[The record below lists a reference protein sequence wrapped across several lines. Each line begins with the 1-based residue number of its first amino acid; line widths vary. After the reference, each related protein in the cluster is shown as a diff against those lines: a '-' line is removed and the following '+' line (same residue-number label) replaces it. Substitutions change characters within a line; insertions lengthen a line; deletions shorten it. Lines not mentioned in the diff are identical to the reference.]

1 MSTKYNPVRRSSN
14 ARHHDIFRVETNL
27 RQSHANST
35 EQVLDALKP
44 ISRRLDSIAQN
55 EASTSMGRT
64 SMSTAVEALRE
75 SNLELQNSLGGRIDG
90 LVSSVS
96 RAALLGDSI
105 RSESLFGPAAG
116 DLLARIF
123 RTQLKEVVIPIVEDS
138 LNSYKSASEAQI
150 VAIRESID
158 SMANEFHQSMQGVC
172 GQDRNTAFHDSGP
185 ENAESWTNN
194 RDHLQGSAAG
204 SFSIRQYPKTFRG
217 NNSSTFDSEKR
228 LWIRHWCFR
237 WRVGILQVTVSAFKI
252 DRHYQT
258 VSNAYQI
265 KTTEPRMAYRVLI
278 TFIPKQSFLTLR
290 GTSIS
295 CWSQRDQRGYLEL
308 CPMLSSFAVIPGDSD
323 VFVMSIKG
331 DVDGLRQLF
340 LNRAGSPA
348 DRNEIGWTPLYVGAL
363 K

>member
-14 ARHHDIFRVETNL
+14 ARHHDMFRVETNL
-27 RQSHANST
+27 RQSHVNST

-44 ISRRLDSIAQN
+44 ISRRLDIIAQN
-55 EASTSMGRT
+55 ETSASMGRT

-75 SNLELQNSLGGRIDG
+75 SNLELRNSLGSRIDG

-96 RAALLGDSI
+96 RATLPGDSI
-105 RSESLFGPAAG
+105 PSDILFGPAAG
-116 DLLARIF
+116 DVLARIF
-123 RTQLKEVVIPIVEDS
+123 RTQLKEIVIPIVEDS

-150 VAIRESID
+150 IAIRESID

-172 GQDRNTAFHDSGP
+172 GQDKDPTFHDPGP
-185 ENAESWTNN
+185 EIAELGTNN
-194 RDHLQGSAAG
+194 RDHLQGSTAG
-204 SFSIRQYPKTFRG
+204 SFDICQYPETFRE
-217 NNSSTFDSEKR
+217 NNSSTLDSEKR
-228 LWIRHWCFR
+228 LWIRHWGFR

-278 TFIPKQSFLTLR
+278 TFIPTQSCLTLR
-290 GTSIS
+290 GISIS
-295 CWSQRDQRGYLEL
+295 SRSQRDQRGYLEL

-331 DVDGLRQLF
+331 DVDGLRHLF
-340 LNRAGSPA
+340 LNRAGSPT
-348 DRNEIGWTPLYVGAL
+348 DRNERGWTPLHVGAL